1 MNIFIF
7 MYSIVLL
14 NCILQFCIP
23 YSELYRCEGA
33 VTPDM
38 RIKRPE
44 VRKEGVGGGGGVT
57 LELVA
62 KWGERHKIINN

>member
-1 MNIFIF
+1 
-7 MYSIVLL
+7 MYTSLHLCIILL
-14 NCILQFCIP
+14 NWILQFCIP

-44 VRKEGVGGGGGVT
+44 VRKEGGGGGGGSH
-57 LELVA
+57 LGWLQS
-62 KWGERHKIINN
+62 GEKGIK